1 MYKYNDLFQGRPVS
15 EGDVG
20 PTHAAGVT
28 EPVDVPGDPEQ
39 DQRYVEGDPGQDTEL

>member
-1 MYKYNDLFQGRPVS
+1 MYKYNDLFQGRAVS

-28 EPVDVPGDPEQ
+28 EPVNVPRHTEQ
-39 DQRYVEGDPGQDTEL
+39 DQRHFEGDARQDPEL